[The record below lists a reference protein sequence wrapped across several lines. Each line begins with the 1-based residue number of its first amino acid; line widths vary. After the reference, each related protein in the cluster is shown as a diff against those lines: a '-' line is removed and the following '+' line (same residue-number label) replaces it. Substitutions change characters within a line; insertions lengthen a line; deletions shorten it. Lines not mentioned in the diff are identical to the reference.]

1 MIVIGLTDYD
11 SPVTMSNDFLCVLT
25 DVEKI
30 GLLFAILYLGELS
43 ISMERKTLGDEL
55 VKQQRILV
63 IC

>member
-11 SPVTMSNDFLCVLT
+11 SPVTMFNDFLCVPT

-30 GLLFAILYLGELS
+30 DLLFAILYLGELS
-43 ISMERKTLGDEL
+43 ISIERKTLGDEL
-55 VKQQRILV
+55 VKKPRILV